1 MAVAALHGL
10 PEEEYEELRLALVMN
25 GGVSLAVWIG
35 GVANEINR
43 AVARD
48 RRRADPVYRALL
60 DLTAAQ
66 ARVDVISGTSAGGI
80 NGGLLGLAQVY
91 GAELTPLR
99 DVWIERGAFDQ
110 LLRNPYRRDPTSL
123 LRGDEYFLV
132 QLRDAFRR
140 VKEAGTLQDSKD
152 VPIDLTLTT
161 TLLHGEPDLLPDD
174 FGTVI
179 SDVSHRGRFHFRRG
193 EDVPGPDAFADTQI
207 HEKLALAARATASFP
222 VAFEPVF
229 CYVPGD
235 DTPAVPPEGAL
246 RMDPYASFRRS
257 RFLLDGGILDNKPFD
272 AAIAAIF
279 KQRARHEVRR
289 VLCYVVPAPG
299 ETASDVADDPKEI
312 PNIGTVA
319 LASLIDIPRVES
331 ISAQLDAIVQH
342 NRSVRR
348 KRESRIAL
356 TRDVGWES
364 VRAIAE
370 RLFAVYRKRRL
381 ESAAEYIL
389 DQVSEGLTRSS
400 GGRSALGR
408 RRREWLAAILS
419 QTPGIPWVPDAMPS
433 PDTVTSL
440 DGWNWGA
447 FALENLADVMLD
459 VLRRAVSLTTPYD
472 RDARGRLRYFRGVAY
487 DIVAEVPQQRERDRS
502 FWQQQGELLFQALPA
517 TATDPEAQVNAAR
530 LWAAQAVAAWRAGHL
545 ILSAKDDALDI
556 APPGGFVIDSQ
567 GQRTLPIQRGIGWLS
582 WRAAILLTVTA
593 PLLREIVAKAR
604 DGARRPAARTAAE
617 ELGALLA
624 FLIPEDSAA
633 VVLVRLLTLEVA
645 QYALAS
651 SRDVPDQFVEL
662 VQVSADV
669 ATAFGGPNSAKVKL
683 AGAQLANFGS
693 FYKKSWRANDWMF
706 GRLDGAERIARILLN
721 PARIARLYEGRRTA
735 QDITD
740 ALGSIA
746 VPGPGDTDAADRDF
760 LAAHW
765 QDVRASVA
773 EELAFVDNPAYPYPE
788 QLNRAVVA
796 VLPRLHLAILRAE
809 LPSVANAIG
818 DDQLNGDSSSGRS
831 GEFLQRVSRLMGQ
844 PGLRAFVALPA
855 TQVVDLFLA
864 CHVGEERIAAQVGSD
879 LFTKTVTRTLAVA
892 TTALA
897 GKRSGL
903 GIVSRVVQVA
913 RIPTLVLDALSQSI
927 VRRSR
932 TGTAVFFGAWTAS
945 TVIVL
950 LDLFTAATKD
960 LPVTLLVIA
969 WVAFAAAGVLVTRRA
984 PRVALGWL
992 VIVLALLLAS
1002 KTLHIDLLKE
1012 ARSVA
1017 RACCGH
1023 ALGS

>member
-60 DLTAAQ
+60 DLTATQ

-80 NGGLLGLAQVY
+80 NGGLLGLAQAY
-91 GAELTPLR
+91 GADLTPLR

-110 LLRNPYRRDPTSL
+110 LLRNPYQRDPTSL

-140 VKEAGTLQDSKD
+140 VKEAGTLQNSKE

-161 TLLHGEPDLLPDD
+161 TLLHGEPYLLPDD
-174 FGTVI
+174 FGTII
-179 SDVSHRGRFHFRRG
+179 SDVRHRGGFHFCRG
-193 EDVPGPDAFADTQI
+193 EDVPGADAFADAQI

-229 CYVPGD
+229 CYVPND
-235 DTPAVPPEGAL
+235 DTQTTPPDGAL
-246 RMDPYASFRRS
+246 RMDPYASFHRS

-299 ETASDVADDPKEI
+299 ETGCDAADDPKDI
-312 PNIGTVA
+312 PSLGTVA
-319 LASLIDIPRVES
+319 VASLIDIPRVES

-348 KRESRIAL
+348 KRQSRIAL
-356 TRDVGWES
+356 TKDVGWDG
-364 VRAIAE
+364 VLGIAE
-370 RLFAVYRKRRL
+370 HLFAVYRKRRL

-389 DQVSEGLTRSS
+389 DQVSEGLTESSS
-400 GGRSALGR
+400 GQTALGR

-419 QTPGIPWVPDAMPS
+419 QTPGIPWVPDTMPS
-433 PDTVTSL
+433 PDTIVSL

-459 VLRRAVSLTTPYD
+459 VLRRALSLTTPYD
-472 RDARGRLRYFRGVAY
+472 LDSRVKLRFFRSVAY
-487 DIVAEVPQQRERDRS
+487 DIVAEVPQQRDRDRS
-502 FWQQQGELLFQALPA
+502 FWQRQGKRLFQALPA
-517 TATDPEAQVNAAR
+517 TITNPEEEVTAAR
-530 LWAAQAVAAWRAGHL
+530 RWAVEAIEAWRGEHL
-545 ILSAKDDALDI
+545 ILAEKDGALDLL
-556 APPGGFVIDSQ
+556 PPGGFTTDSA
-567 GQRTLPIQRGIGWLS
+567 GRRMLPIQRGIGWLS
-582 WRAAILLTVTA
+582 WRVAILIA
-593 PLLREIVAKAR
+593 QSASLLRQIVNRAR
-604 DGARRPAARTAAE
+604 EARRVSGRAAAE
-617 ELGALLA
+617 ELGALLT
-624 FLIPEDSAA
+624 FLVPEDSAA
-633 VVLVRLLTLEVA
+633 VVLIRLLTLEVA
-645 QYALAS
+645 QYALTS
-651 SRDVPDQFVEL
+651 SRDGPDQFVEL

-721 PARIARLYEGRRTA
+721 PARMARLYENRRSA
-735 QDITD
+735 RDITD
-740 ALGSIA
+740 AIGRIA
-746 VPGPGDTDAADRDF
+746 VPEPGDADAADQNF

-765 QDVRASVA
+765 QYVRDSVA
-773 EELAFVDNPAYPYPE
+773 AELSFVDNPDYPYPE
-788 QLNRAVVA
+788 QLNQAVAA
-796 VLPRLHLAILRAE
+796 VLPRLHLAIIRAE
-809 LPSVANAIG
+809 LPAIANAI
-818 DDQLNGDSSSGRS
+818 DDDRLNGDNQSGPAA
-831 GEFLQRVSRLMGQ
+831 EFLQRVSRLMGQ
-844 PGLRAFVALPA
+844 PGLRAFPDLPA
-855 TQVVDLFLA
+855 TQIVELFLA
-864 CHVGEERIAAQVGSD
+864 CHVGEERITAQVGSD

-903 GIVSRVVQVA
+903 GIVSRAVQLA

-927 VRRSR
+927 VRGSR

-950 LDLFTAATKD
+950 LDLFTSATKD
-960 LPVTLLVIA
+960 LPVTLRVIA
-969 WVAFAAAGVLVTRRA
+969 WVVFAAAGVLVTRRA
-984 PRVALGWL
+984 PRIAIGWL
-992 VIVLALLLAS
+992 ILVILIFLGS
-1002 KTLHIDLLKE
+1002 ETLHHLPLHCFCAK
-1012 ARSVA
+1012 ATA
-1017 RACCGH
+1017 H
-1023 ALGS
+1023 

>member
-1 MAVAALHGL
+1 MASAALHGL

-43 AVARD
+43 AVMRD
-48 RRRADPVYRALL
+48 RKRADPVYRALL

-80 NGGLLGLAQVY
+80 NGGLLGLAQAY
-91 GAELTPLR
+91 GADLTPLR

-110 LLRNPYRRDPTSL
+110 LLRNPYQRDPTSL

-140 VKEAGTLQDSKD
+140 VKEAGTLEKIKD

-161 TLLHGEPDLLPDD
+161 TLLHGEPYLLPDD

-179 SDVSHRGRFHFRRG
+179 SDVSHRGRFHFCRG
-193 EDVPGPDAFADTQI
+193 EDVPADAFADPLI
-207 HEKLALAARATASFP
+207 HERLALAARATASFP

-229 CYVPGD
+229 CYVPTGD
-235 DTPAVPPEGAL
+235 APVAPPPEGAL
-246 RMDPYASFRRS
+246 RMDPYASFHRS

-299 ETASDVADDPKEI
+299 ETASDVADDPKDI
-312 PNIGTVA
+312 PTLGTVA

-331 ISAQLDAIVQH
+331 ISTQLAEIVEH
-342 NRSVRR
+342 NRNVRR
-348 KRESRIAL
+348 KRQSRVAL
-356 TRDVGWES
+356 TKDVGWDG
-364 VRAIAE
+364 VRGIAE

-389 DQVSEGLTRSS
+389 DQVSEGLAVSS
-400 GGRSALGR
+400 GGQTALGR
-408 RRREWLAAILS
+408 RRREWLAGILS
-419 QTPGIPWVPDAMPS
+419 QIPGIPWVPDTMPS
-433 PDTVTSL
+433 PENITAL
-440 DGWNWGA
+440 NAWNWGA

-459 VLRRAVSLTTPYD
+459 VLRRALSLTTPYD
-472 RDARGRLRYFRGVAY
+472 RETRGQLRALRSVAY
-487 DIVAEVPQQRERDRS
+487 DIVAEVPQQRDRDRS
-502 FWQQQGELLFQALPA
+502 FWQQQGKALFEALPD
-517 TATDPEAQVNAAR
+517 TTTDPEAEVNAAR
-530 LWAAQAVAAWRAGHL
+530 RWAEQAVAAWRAGNL
-545 ILSAKDDALDI
+545 IVSEKDVALDVS
-556 APPGGFVIDSQ
+556 PPGGFATDAA
-567 GQRTLPIQRGIGWLS
+567 GRRTLPIQRGIGWLS
-582 WRAAILLTVTA
+582 WRVAILIAISA
-593 PLLREIVAKAR
+593 PLLRQIVERAR
-604 DGARRPAARTAAE
+604 DARRISSRAAADELAAM
-617 ELGALLA
+617 LA
-624 FLIPEDSAA
+624 FLVPEDSAA

-651 SRDVPDQFVEL
+651 AREGPDQFVEL

-706 GRLDGAERIARILLN
+706 GRLDGAERIARIFLN
-721 PARIARLYEGRRTA
+721 PARMARLYEGRRTSH
-735 QDITD
+735 DIAD
-740 ALGSIA
+740 AIGRIA
-746 VPGPGDTDAADRDF
+746 VPEPGDADGADREF

-765 QDVRASVA
+765 EDVRESVE

-788 QLNRAVVA
+788 QLDRAVAA
-796 VLPRLHLAILRAE
+796 VLPRLQLAILRAE
-809 LPSVANAIG
+809 LPSIANAIG
-818 DDQLNGDSSSGRS
+818 DDQLNGDSPSGPS

-844 PGLRAFVALPA
+844 PGLRAFAAVPA

-879 LFTKTVTRTLAVA
+879 LFTKTVTRTLSVA

-932 TGTAVFFGAWTAS
+932 TGTAIFFGAWTAS

-950 LDLFTAATKD
+950 LDLLSSATKH

-969 WVAFAAAGVLVTRRA
+969 WVVFAAAGVLVTRRA

-992 VIVLALLLAS
+992 IIVLALLLAS
-1002 KTLHIDLLKE
+1002 KALHIDLLR
-1012 ARSVA
+1012 AAHSVA
-1017 RACCGH
+1017 RRCCGH
-1023 ALGS
+1023 GPGP